1 MEGLIRILL
10 VDDHPV
16 VVSGLRAALE
26 TQADLRVMATASSL
40 EEARSALR
48 GREFDVAL
56 VDLRLPDG
64 SGMEL
69 LDEGRSDN
77 ATPAIIYLT
86 TFDAPQY
93 AEVAARLGAS
103 GFLLKTA
110 PIETIVDA
118 VRRVA
123 AGQVAFTREQLR
135 PSNRPAWKPLTVR
148 ELSVIGRVVA
158 GRSNDEIATDLH
170 LSPKTVEW
178 YLARLFE
185 RFDVASRTELATLA
199 QRQGW
204 LDLPPGRGPKPPG

>member
-1 MEGLIRILL
+1 VEGLIRILL